1 MGSQGGR
8 SEGEGAR
15 TTTRLRT
22 EDSPRLPK
30 IGEDEGV
37 KPASPTQ
44 LRRPRQTTL
53 VLCALLLCAAPAL
66 ATPPSRAHGA
76 EPFASRSASPSPSF
90 TPPPYGGEQD
100 LSLIP
105 NVVDVWTQPSI
116 APGQLLH
123 LHISSPTPNYSVT
136 IRRETFA
143 GPTAPAVVFQEDR
156 TDGADHRSL
165 TTWNATTATARAA
178 WPVALSL
185 DSTGWPPGV
194 YTIQTDNGTTSQIG
208 RGIFVVR
215 SPNIVSNRPLY
226 ALSILTF
233 QAYNTWGGASA
244 YSQPRS
250 ARLSLERPYLN
261 LNDYNHGWPAEASW
275 AIWMSAH
282 VTGLQYTTDYD
293 LSLASPAVNPS
304 ALILGQH
311 TEYISKVFRDWLDR
325 ASGDR
330 GGMEI
335 ANFGVNSLYWQVRL
349 EGGIESGSP
358 KEIVT
363 YKYRGQDPFEINRRR
378 EVSFLFRSL
387 EIGRPEGA
395 LLGVQYA
402 GASGVRLPPTSLI
415 IHRSIPRRFLAGTPL
430 RPGSKLL
437 NLYSLEA
444 DSIYPAARPT
454 ILGSAFITLSPKKT
468 TTLATVIRTGKRG
481 ARIFSAGSLAWV
493 TGFTGTQPFGISRA
507 SFIRFNANIL
517 DWLGIKRH

>member
-1 MGSQGGR
+1 MGGQGGR

-15 TTTRLRT
+15 TTTRITT

-44 LRRPRQTTL
+44 RRVARQATHA
-53 VLCALLLCAAPAL
+53 LCALLLCAAPAL
-66 ATPPSRAHGA
+66 TAPPAPAHA
-76 EPFASRSASPSPSF
+76 VEPTASSSPSPSPSF

-100 LSLIP
+100 LSMIP
-105 NVVDVWTQPSI
+105 DVVDVWTQPSI
-116 APGQLLH
+116 TPGQLLH

-143 GPTAPAVVFQEDR
+143 GSIAPANVYQEDHA
-156 TDGADHRSL
+156 DGADHRSL
-165 TTWNATTATARAA
+165 TTWDATTATARAA
-178 WPVALSL
+178 WPVAHSL
-185 DSTGWPPGV
+185 DSTGWLPGV
-194 YTIQTDNGTTSQIG
+194 YTIQTDNGTTSQVG

-215 SPNIVSNRPLY
+215 SPNIVANRPLY
-226 ALSILTF
+226 ALSVLTF

-244 YSQPRS
+244 YSEPRS
-250 ARLSLERPYLN
+250 VRLSLERPYIN
-261 LNDYNHGWPAEASW
+261 LNSNNHGWPAEAPW
-275 AIWMSAH
+275 ALWMSAH
-282 VTGLQYTTDYD
+282 VTGLQFTTDYD
-293 LSLASPAVNPS
+293 LSLAAPAVNPS

-311 TEYISKVFRDWLDR
+311 TEYVSKVFRDWLDR

-349 EGGIESGSP
+349 ENGIESGSP

-363 YKYRGQDPFEINRRR
+363 YKYRGQDPLEAVSPK
-378 EVSFLFRSL
+378 EVSFVFRSK
-387 EIGRPEGA
+387 EIGRPEGV

-415 IHRSIPRRFLAGTPL
+415 IHRTIPRRFLAGTPL
-430 RPGSKLL
+430 RPGSTLL
-437 NLYSLEA
+437 NLYANEA

-454 ILGSAFITLSPKKT
+454 ILGSAIVTLSPKKT

-481 ARIFSAGSLAWV
+481 ARIFSAGSLTWV
-493 TGFTGTQPFGISRA
+493 TGFTGAQPFGISRA